1 MRILV
6 VDDCASIRLAVSK
19 ILRKSGFAPVVA
31 SDAFEVLEMLKANSL
46 PRLIIA
52 DWVLP
57 QMEGPEL
64 IGEIRNFDP
73 DRSRYIIMLTSK
85 TGRDVVDTAFG
96 CGADDYL
103 CKSDIQADLL
113 GRILEG
119 QNIIKRHDAVM
130 AS

>member
-1 MRILV
+1 
-6 VDDCASIRLAVSK
+6 
-19 ILRKSGFAPVVA
+19 
-31 SDAFEVLEMLKANSL
+31 MLKANSL
-46 PRLIIA
+46 PRLIVA

-64 IGEIRNFDP
+64 IREIRNYDP

-85 TGRDVVDTAFG
+85 TGREVLDTAFQ

-103 CKSDIQADLL
+103 CKSNIAGDLI
-113 GRILEG
+113 GRIFEG
-119 QNIIKRHDAVM
+119 QNIIQRHDAVM